1 MTKFVG
7 DDFSH
12 SKKFRF
18 ENPEVCF
25 GFSSLAEVVKH
36 VENLPKHESDEGRT
50 VGLAGFFGTSSIQE
64 AFKLAR
70 DGWNEG
76 AKQAEIVA
84 ESFETE
90 RAQTIHRSYS
100 VAGGSASIGRMLAG
114 NPEHMRRRAKAP
126 GRKIVTLFSEL
137 STSAAV
143 PASALARR
151 AAIVAAI
158 CDRLET
164 AGYSCEIVAVCLITR
179 TFGGTDCA
187 YHMATILKNAGERL
201 NISDLIF
208 GLGHP
213 SMLRRFVFSL
223 VCAQSELRRIW
234 LGQGCPTKSF
244 AEDTEEFYLSSLSIE
259 DAKKLQ
265 KSSDVKTWIETIA
278 PKKLLDLLNFSV

>member
-12 SKKFRF
+12 SEKFRF
-18 ENPEVCF
+18 KNSKVCF
-25 GFSSLAEVVKH
+25 GFSSLAEMVKY
-36 VENLPKHESDEGRT
+36 VENSPINQSQKRIGRADFYGTDSVES
-50 VGLAGFFGTSSIQE
+50 AIQ
-64 AFKLAR
+64 LAR
-70 DGWNEG
+70 DGWNKG
-76 AKQAEIVA
+76 AEQAAVVA
-84 ESFETE
+84 QAFETE
-90 RAQTIHRSYS
+90 RAQAMRRSYS

-126 GRKIVTLFSEL
+126 GRKVITLFSEL

-158 CDRLET
+158 CDRLES
-164 AGYSCEIVAVCLITR
+164 AGYSCEIVAVCSVTYDL
-179 TFGGTDCA
+179 GGSNCA
-187 YHMATILKNAGERL
+187 YHLATILKNAGERL
-201 NISDLIF
+201 NLSDVIF

-213 SMLRRFVFSL
+213 SMLRRFTFSL
-223 VCAQSELRRIW
+223 VCAQPELRKIW
-234 LGQGCPTKSF
+234 STQGSVAKSF

-259 DAKKLQ
+259 DAKQLQ
-265 KSSDVKTWIETIA
+265 KSSNVKTWIETIA